1 MSTRRHAFDAA
12 LIVLTVAAALL
23 APATPIASAAAA
35 PVITVTPVINA
46 SYPRQVPTAASGETV
61 KVAVVVSS
69 SEPVVG
75 ATAFGGGRGLAVTA
89 HGPAAARAGSR

>member
-23 APATPIASAAAA
+23 APATPIASAASG
-35 PVITVTPVINA
+35 TGHHGD
-46 SYPRQVPTAASGETV
+46 SGDQRGYPRQVPTASSGETV

-75 ATAFGGGRGLAVTA
+75 ATAFGGGPGLAVTNPNRPSA
-89 HGPAAARAGSR
+89 TSRNP